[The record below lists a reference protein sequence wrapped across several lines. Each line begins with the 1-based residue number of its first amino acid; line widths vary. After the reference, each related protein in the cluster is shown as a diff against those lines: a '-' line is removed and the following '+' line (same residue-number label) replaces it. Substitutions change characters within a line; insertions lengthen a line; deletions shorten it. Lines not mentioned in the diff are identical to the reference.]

1 MAGEGVVLQR
11 HRVGHARRERR
22 RVAHQGCTAS
32 SSPVAS
38 NSASTRPQSG
48 EKRNVVEIVADEL
61 GPSLRWAR
69 AEVER
74 TQRTGPDGTPLRQA
88 ARRRPP
94 PVAAPVIPSTATKSR
109 SEPHEKIE
117 KDIQMTSK
125 KNRARAPK
133 RSTRSSRRRPSVL
146 VTDKVDF
153 VDYKDVNLLNRF
165 VSDRSKIRNRRVTG
179 NTVQQQRDIANAVKN
194 AREMALL
201 PYTKRVSQTRAG
213 RPPRDRDE
221 DGGGRRATTEVVA
234 IRSAPTLLSPRPM
247 SRSTTPSW
255 TSTTPTPTPK

>member
-1 MAGEGVVLQR
+1 
-11 HRVGHARRERR
+11 
-22 RVAHQGCTAS
+22 
-32 SSPVAS
+32 
-38 NSASTRPQSG
+38 
-48 EKRNVVEIVADEL
+48 
-61 GPSLRWAR
+61 
-69 AEVER
+69 
-74 TQRTGPDGTPLRQA
+74 
-88 ARRRPP
+88 
-94 PVAAPVIPSTATKSR
+94 
-109 SEPHEKIE
+109 
-117 KDIQMTSK
+117 MTSK

-133 RSTRSSRRRPSVL
+133 EINKKFKKKTSVL

-221 DGGGRRATTEVVA
+221 DGGGRGRDREDGGGRRDSFKADAVIPEIAAAQIDDVVA
-234 IRSAPTLLSPRPM
+234 DTDDETVEA
-247 SRSTTPSW
+247 
-255 TSTTPTPTPK
+255 

>member
-1 MAGEGVVLQR
+1 
-11 HRVGHARRERR
+11 
-22 RVAHQGCTAS
+22 
-32 SSPVAS
+32 
-38 NSASTRPQSG
+38 
-48 EKRNVVEIVADEL
+48 
-61 GPSLRWAR
+61 
-69 AEVER
+69 
-74 TQRTGPDGTPLRQA
+74 
-88 ARRRPP
+88 
-94 PVAAPVIPSTATKSR
+94 
-109 SEPHEKIE
+109 
-117 KDIQMTSK
+117 MTSK

-133 RSTRSSRRRPSVL
+133 EVNKKFKKKTSVL

-221 DGGGRRATTEVVA
+221 DGGGRGGREDGGGRGGRDSFKADTAAVAAVPQVDDAVVA
-234 IRSAPTLLSPRPM
+234 ETDDETVEA
-247 SRSTTPSW
+247 
-255 TSTTPTPTPK
+255 

>member
-1 MAGEGVVLQR
+1 
-11 HRVGHARRERR
+11 
-22 RVAHQGCTAS
+22 
-32 SSPVAS
+32 
-38 NSASTRPQSG
+38 
-48 EKRNVVEIVADEL
+48 
-61 GPSLRWAR
+61 
-69 AEVER
+69 
-74 TQRTGPDGTPLRQA
+74 
-88 ARRRPP
+88 
-94 PVAAPVIPSTATKSR
+94 
-109 SEPHEKIE
+109 
-117 KDIQMTSK
+117 MTSK

-133 RSTRSSRRRPSVL
+133 EINKKFKKKTSVL

-221 DGGGRRATTEVVA
+221 EGGGRGGREDGGGRGGRDSFKADTVVPDLVPDVDVVDVDVDTDDETVEA
-234 IRSAPTLLSPRPM
+234 
-247 SRSTTPSW
+247 
-255 TSTTPTPTPK
+255 

>member
-1 MAGEGVVLQR
+1 
-11 HRVGHARRERR
+11 
-22 RVAHQGCTAS
+22 
-32 SSPVAS
+32 
-38 NSASTRPQSG
+38 
-48 EKRNVVEIVADEL
+48 
-61 GPSLRWAR
+61 
-69 AEVER
+69 
-74 TQRTGPDGTPLRQA
+74 
-88 ARRRPP
+88 
-94 PVAAPVIPSTATKSR
+94 
-109 SEPHEKIE
+109 
-117 KDIQMTSK
+117 MTSK

-133 RSTRSSRRRPSVL
+133 EINKKFKKKTSVL

-221 DGGGRRATTEVVA
+221 DGGGRGGRDDGGGRGGRDSFKADTVVPDLVLEVDVIDVDVDTDDETVEA
-234 IRSAPTLLSPRPM
+234 
-247 SRSTTPSW
+247 
-255 TSTTPTPTPK
+255 